1 LHGRAGRI
9 PMIDLLKLLVI
20 LSLTVFLL
28 IKKWDLG
35 LVLFLNSG
43 LVALLFAF
51 PALDLVRS
59 MLGALVARDTLDL
72 AVAVYLVLLLAELMR
87 HTHAMDDMVAAL
99 QRLVPD
105 SRVTLAMMPLMIGL
119 MPMLGGAMFSAP
131 MVNEVGERLHVSP
144 ERKTFINYWFR
155 HSMEY
160 VFPLYSSLLMMAA
173 LLGVSVFEFIQVSW
187 PLTFVAL
194 GSGVLWGIV
203 GMGKDARA
211 ETALRAPVLSAGALY
226 SGMPLPLMGP
236 LDAWRRLVQSTWP
249 LLLVILS
256 VVVLKVNMGVS
267 LIGVIVLFLIARRIG
282 PRQWWALLK
291 RSFPLGTF
299 SAIFS
304 VMIFK
309 HVLEDAGAVAQIP
322 AALGA
327 LGLPAMLVA
336 FVVPMMVGLLTG
348 TAAAALALSVPLVAP
363 LLVGGSMDAMGAG
376 VWLFVGGFTG
386 VLLSPLH
393 LCLALTRVYFKASWI
408 PLYRRIVPS
417 VALVVIAA
425 VVLVL
430 ARS

>member
-1 LHGRAGRI
+1 
-9 PMIDLLKLLVI
+9 MVDLLKLMLI
-20 LSLTVFLL
+20 MGLTVVLL

-51 PALDLVRS
+51 PVLDLARS
-59 MLGALVARDTLDL
+59 MLGALVAADTLNL

-87 HTHAMDDMVAAL
+87 RTHAMDDMVTSL
-99 QRLVPD
+99 QVLVPD
-105 SRVTLAMMPLMIGL
+105 GRLTLAMMPLMIGM

-131 MVNEVGERLHVSP
+131 MVNEVGARLDVSP

-160 VFPLYSSLLMMAA
+160 IFPLYSSLLMMAA
-173 LLGVSVFEFIQVSW
+173 LLGVSVFEFISVSW
-187 PLTFVAL
+187 PLSFVAL
-194 GSGVLWGIV
+194 GSGVVWGLV
-203 GMGKDARA
+203 GIRKDADA
-211 ETALRAPVLSAGALY
+211 AAAPQLSVLPSGGLLSGAPVPVIGSA
-226 SGMPLPLMGP
+226 
-236 LDAWRRLVQSTWP
+236 DAWRRLLLSTWP

-256 VVVLKVNMGVS
+256 VVILKLHMGVS
-267 LIGVIVLFLIARRIG
+267 LVGVIVLFLIVHRIG
-282 PRQWWALLK
+282 PRHWWALLK

-309 HVLEDAGAVAQIP
+309 YVLEDAGAVAQIP
-322 AALGA
+322 AALGT

-393 LCLALTRVYFKASWI
+393 LCLALTRVYFKANWG

-417 VALVVIAA
+417 VAVVVVAA
-425 VVLVL
+425 AILVL
-430 ARS
+430 TRS